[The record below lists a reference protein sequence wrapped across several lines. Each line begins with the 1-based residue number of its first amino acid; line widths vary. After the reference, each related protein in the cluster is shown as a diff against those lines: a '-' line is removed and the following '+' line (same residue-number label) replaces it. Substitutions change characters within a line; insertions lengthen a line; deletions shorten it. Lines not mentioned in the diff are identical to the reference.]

1 MTDDRSLERAARSW
15 MEVGPTRAPEA
26 AVAAALDRIQGTS
39 QERDLAIPRRFRTM
53 TNPFR
58 LAAAVVIAVLVIGG
72 GLLILRG
79 PAQPTIGGPSPS
91 PSPSATPLPSPSG
104 PVVPSPSG
112 PVVPSSTLI
121 PFSSTIYP
129 YAISYPSNWKS
140 RGSERPISATEFP
153 YDYNVGVDYFSASAP
168 TIGDPGLIAAAP
180 VVDSGTT
187 LASWIANINAMQA
200 CGATDGSEA
209 LQLAGVTG
217 RLLTWQKCP
226 VFLMWATVLNGDRA
240 YNVIWI
246 NSNSDGD
253 AALQAADKARFLH
266 VLASFAFTPTPASP
280 TPSGSAAN

>member
-26 AVAAALDRIQGTS
+26 AVAAALGRIQTTS

-58 LAAAVVIAVLVIGG
+58 LAAVVVIAVLAIGG
-72 GLLILRG
+72 GLLVLMG

-91 PSPSATPLPSPSG
+91 PSSTPLPSASG
-104 PVVPSPSG
+104 PVGPSPSG

-121 PFSSTIYP
+121 PFASTVYP
-129 YAISYPSNWKS
+129 YSISYPSNWKS

-153 YDYNVGVDYFSASAP
+153 YDYDVGVDYFSASAP

-209 LQLAGVTG
+209 LQLGGATG

-226 VFLMWATVLNGDRA
+226 VFLMWATVLNADRA

-253 AALQAADKARFLH
+253 AALQAADKARFLR
-266 VLASFAFTPTPASP
+266 VLASFAFASTPASP
-280 TPSGSAAN
+280 TPSGSAPN